1 MGQTFIP
8 KPTVIRGP
16 LDEQGSLLNL
26 DRISGENLVDYS
38 KRLRDTFTN
47 RASSTYEGLVNGINR
62 ELGLDLKDL
71 IKIDLKHLGEGDT
84 SVPGIIVD
92 PTKITVN
99 INYSNLIDGV
109 DVIAIGTKLT
119 DNTQDWT
126 PEYLRGY
133 NLNVAGESY
142 RILDNTATEVTIE
155 GDLSGLVG
163 ETYVIE
169 PDWEEN
175 VFSGLG
181 LRIGDRKYKIL
192 ENTSNI
198 ISISFGNMTEVEGE
212 IYQIVAYNPKVEA
225 TASVLKLYKD
235 FSSNE
240 SFQLERSI
248 NLREDVIYHREIVD
262 IINGLTFFKAIDLID
277 SRENIL
283 ASILKKQTSERT
295 VLNELVPS
303 ARFFKLEN
311 HNIKDGS
318 IRFSEY
324 NIFLREVEQEQ
335 VSQARGNYHVD
346 YNLGIIRV
354 NGLPSGNKTAYY
366 KWNEF
371 PFTLLGSPAIINAFD
386 EEDIQQFLFY
396 QREMTKYNSL
406 QDRFISSRPKADM
419 IEHVSE
425 LINVR
430 PLSWGK

>member
-119 DNTQDWT
+119 DNTQAWT

-142 RILDNTATEVTIE
+142 RILDNTVTEVTIE